1 MEFEFLIVAD
11 YWRDLLGGLIGTV
24 RIALGSL
31 LIGLL
36 LGLAIA
42 ILRSSRRRWIRAG
55 ALVYTEFFRTVPP
68 LVQIVWVYFVL
79 PPLLGVDI
87 SSFTAALLALGL
99 NIAAFFAEIFRTGIQ
114 SVDPGQWRACRVL
127 GLGPFDTWLRVILP
141 QAIRAVLAPTATT
154 VVLLIKSTALASVI
168 GALEVMRVGQL
179 ISLETFR
186 PLEVLTAVA
195 MIYFILTYP
204 VLMLSRAIE
213 RRRAL
218 A

>member
-1 MEFEFLIVAD
+1 MEFDFLIMAD
-11 YWRDLLGGLIGTV
+11 YWRELLGGLIGTL

-42 ILRSSRRRWIRAG
+42 VLRSSRRRWIRAG
-55 ALVYTEFFRTVPP
+55 ALIYTEFFRTVPP

-99 NIAAFFAEIFRTGIQ
+99 NIAAFFAEIFRAGIQ
-114 SVDPGQWRACRVL
+114 VVDPGQWRACRVL
-127 GLGPFDTWLRVILP
+127 GLGPLDTWLRVILP
-141 QAIRAVLAPTATT
+141 QAMRAVLAPTATT

-195 MIYFILTYP
+195 VIYFVLTYP
-204 VLMLSRAIE
+204 VLILARAIE